1 MGSDGRVTF
10 SVALPIDDRR
20 VAHDFYRDGLGLAL
34 VDGPVA
40 DDGLP
45 EPLIF
50 ALGDGVLVLVPRD
63 GFGFVSADHAVA
75 GRGHSECILGVT
87 AAAPAEVDARTERV
101 RAAGGV
107 VKVEPGDPGWGYQ
120 STVADPDGH
129 LWMLQ
134 VG

>member
-1 MGSDGRVTF
+1 MPF

-34 VDGPVA
+34 VDGPIA

-50 ALGDGVLVLVPRD
+50 ALGGDGVLVLVPRD
-63 GFGFVSADHAVA
+63 GFGFVSADHEVA
-75 GRGHSECILGVT
+75 GRGQSECIIGVT
-87 AAAPAEVDARTERV
+87 AGTSADVDALTDRV
-101 RAAGGV
+101 RAAGGT

-120 STVADPDGH
+120 STVVDPDGH

-134 VG
+134 VR

>member
-1 MGSDGRVTF
+1 VAFT
-10 SVALPIDDRR
+10 VALPIDDRR
-20 VAHDFYRDGLGLAL
+20 VAHDFYRDGLGLTL
-34 VDGPVA
+34 VDGPIA

-50 ALGDGVLVLVPRD
+50 ALGGEGVLVLVPRD
-63 GFGFVSADHAVA
+63 GFGFVSADHEVA

-87 AAAPAEVDARTERV
+87 AGTPAEVDALTDRV
-101 RAAGGV
+101 RAAGHT
-107 VKVEPGDPGWGYQ
+107 VKIEPGDPGWGYQ

-134 VG
+134 VR

>member
-1 MGSDGRVTF
+1 VAFTI
-10 SVALPIDDRR
+10 ALPIADRS
-20 VAHDFYRDGLGLAL
+20 VAHDFFRDGLGLAL
-34 VDGPVA
+34 VDGPIA

-50 ALGDGVLVLVPRD
+50 ALGDDGVLVLVPRD
-63 GFGFVSADHAVA
+63 GFGFVSADHDVA
-75 GRGHSECILGVT
+75 ERGHSECILGVT
-87 AAAPAEVDARTERV
+87 VGSSAEVDALTDQV

-134 VG
+134 VR

>member
-1 MGSDGRVTF
+1 VAFT
-10 SVALPIDDRR
+10 VALPIADRR
-20 VAHDFYRDGLGLAL
+20 VAHGFYREGLGLAL
-34 VDGPVA
+34 VDGPIA

-50 ALGDGVLVLVPRD
+50 ALGDDGVLVLVPRG
-63 GFGFVSADHAVA
+63 GFGFVSADHEVAV
-75 GRGHSECILGVT
+75 RGHSECILGVT
-87 AAAPAEVDARTERV
+87 AGTPAEVDALTDRV
-101 RAAGGV
+101 RAAGGD

-134 VG
+134 VR